1 MSKKIL
7 NKPYPISS
15 QLEIEDAE
23 YIANLAYK
31 GHVSISQMV
40 RYILLEYIQEHKR
53 YMEDNDI

>member
-7 NKPYPISS
+7 NNPYPISS

-23 YIANLAYK
+23 YIADLAYN

-40 RYILLEYIQEHKR
+40 RFILLEYINEHKQ